1 MTTNSSTLRYAA
13 PAALAVLLAGLWLW
27 RDDGRTIPSSPA
39 PETGGALDASG
50 VQDRIAGPPGTA
62 IQGNAL
68 GASIS
73 GTILDPG
80 GQPIAGAQ
88 VCAYAWTS
96 RLTGREAW
104 RPHCTTSERDGH
116 YRIEGLAPVRQ
127 RVTASAAGH
136 IPGIYARGDGAVR
149 VDAVDLR
156 PAMEAQAIDIVLEDG
171 GVELKGIVRDLSGG
185 PVEGAQVVTERAFAR
200 SDAEGIFSLW
210 VRPGLQSVVAD
221 AEGYAPSNEEG
232 NVPGHTFELFLT
244 PEAVLVGKVVRAGS
258 GEPVADAMVKAGAQ
272 DWGSNHSAFT
282 DAGGNFRIANL
293 EPGVYKP
300 SAEADDARG
309 GAVEQVLLGMGE
321 TSAPIVIEAHPAFF
335 VEGRVV
341 ASGGASCG
349 EGWVALR
356 DAAAGRAA
364 NASVEGDGSVRLPG
378 MLPGTYS
385 VNLGCVGHVAESSY
399 EPVVIVDKSL
409 SGLTWKVSRGQA
421 IRGQVV
427 DTGGKPVAGLEVQAR
442 QQIDPSQPHARQTWA
457 RATTS
462 GDGRF
467 DLGGLLAGRF
477 HVTVAGGRATP
488 TEPLSVTLAERQ
500 DVDDLRIELPA
511 SGAVRGT
518 VVDERG
524 RAIPRTTVSLSGG
537 PQDFVTMVAD
547 DGSFTFEYVGAGA
560 YQAVAAGRWGELRR
574 PDSDRPGESV
584 TVEPGK
590 TATVKLVVEA
600 AAGTI
605 SGTVRDADGGIV
617 PDAFVEALR
626 ESEDDSGPAMRD
638 APWGNFFET
647 PSLTE
652 IDGRFTLKGL
662 PAGKFT
668 VRAYRKGGGEGF
680 VEHVAPGA
688 DVVVTI
694 AATGRLAGVVR
705 LPDGAAP
712 EEFALRVVDTTTG
725 FTRRDNFYRTGGA
738 WSVPELPA
746 GQYRIRVD
754 MGTATAESQA
764 FVRAGED
771 TTDVRIELTPKVSV
785 RGSVVD
791 STGAPI
797 VGLQVFARALG
808 GGAFS
813 TQDNARRHV
822 TDTAGTF
829 ELANVP
835 TGEVEFVLIPQNAG
849 AGSGAKIPM
858 KLSSTASTIELAPI
872 TMPGTNP

>member
-1 MTTNSSTLRYAA
+1 M
-13 PAALAVLLAGLWLW
+13 
-27 RDDGRTIPSSPA
+27 
-39 PETGGALDASG
+39 
-50 VQDRIAGPPGTA
+50 
-62 IQGNAL
+62 AL

-73 GTILDPG
+73 GTIRDPG
-80 GQPIAGAQ
+80 GQPIAAAQ

-96 RLTGREAW
+96 RLPGREAW
-104 RPHCTTSERDGH
+104 RPNCVTSERDGH

-136 IPGIYARGDGAVR
+136 VPGMYVRGDGAGR
-149 VDAVDLR
+149 VDSVDLR
-156 PAMEAQAIDIVLEDG
+156 PGIAAQAIDIVLEDG
-171 GVELKGIVRDLSGG
+171 GVELRGVVRDLSGG
-185 PVEGAQVVTERAFAR
+185 PVEGAQIVTERAFTH
-200 SDAEGIFSLW
+200 SDVDGAFSLW
-210 VRPGLQSVVAD
+210 VRPGPQSVVAD
-221 AEGYAPSNEEG
+221 AEGYAASMEEG
-232 NVPGHTFELFLT
+232 NVPGHTFALFLT

-258 GEPVADAMVKAGAQ
+258 GEPVAGAMVKSGAQ
-272 DWGSNHSAFT
+272 AWGSNHSGFT
-282 DAGGNFRIANL
+282 DAGGNFRMANL

-309 GAVEQVLLGMGE
+309 AAVEQVALGMGE
-321 TSAPIVIEAHPAFF
+321 TSAPIVIEAHPAFL

-349 EGWVALR
+349 EGWVALH
-356 DAAAGRAA
+356 DAATGRAM
-364 NASVEGDGSVRLPG
+364 NAGIEGDGSVRLPA

-385 VNLGCVGHVAESSY
+385 VNLGCIGHLAEESY
-399 EPVVIVDKSL
+399 EPVVIVDRSL

-427 DTGGKPVAGLEVQAR
+427 DTGGKPVAGLAVQAR
-442 QQIDPSQPHARQTWA
+442 QQIDPSQPRARQTWA

-467 DLGGLLAGRF
+467 DLGGLLAGQF
-477 HVTVAGGRATP
+477 DVTVAGARATP
-488 TEPLSVTLAERQ
+488 RPLIVTLAERQ

-511 SGAVRGT
+511 TGAVHGT
-518 VVDERG
+518 VVDARG
-524 RAIPRTTVSLSGG
+524 HAIPRTTVSLGGG
-537 PQDFVTMVAD
+537 PQNFVTMVAD
-547 DGSFTFEYVGAGA
+547 DGSFTFEHVGAGT

-574 PDSDRPGESV
+574 LDANPSGERV
-584 TVEPGK
+584 TVEPGE

-617 PDAFVEALR
+617 HDAFVESIR
-626 ESEDDSGPAMRD
+626 ESEDHDSGPAVRD
-638 APWGNFFET
+638 APWGDFFAT

-652 IDGRFTLKGL
+652 ADGRFTLKGL

-668 VRAYRKGGGEGF
+668 LRAHRKGGGEGF

-694 AATGRLAGVVR
+694 AATGRLAGVVT
-705 LPDGAAP
+705 LPGGAAP
-712 EEFALRVVDTTTG
+712 EEFSLRIVDTATG

-746 GQYRIRVD
+746 GHYKIRVD
-754 MGTATAESQA
+754 MGTATAESEA
-764 FVRAGED
+764 PVRAGED

-791 STGAPI
+791 LTGAPI
-797 VGLQVFARALG
+797 AGLQVFVRAMG
-808 GGAFS
+808 GGAS
-813 TQDNARRHV
+813 SSQDHARRHV
-822 TDTAGTF
+822 TDAAGRF

-835 TGEVEFVLIPQNAG
+835 TGDVEVVLVPRSAD
-849 AGSGAKIPM
+849 GSVAKIAM
-858 KLSSTASTIELAPI
+858 KLSGTAPIIDLAPI
-872 TMPGTNP
+872 TLPGPSR